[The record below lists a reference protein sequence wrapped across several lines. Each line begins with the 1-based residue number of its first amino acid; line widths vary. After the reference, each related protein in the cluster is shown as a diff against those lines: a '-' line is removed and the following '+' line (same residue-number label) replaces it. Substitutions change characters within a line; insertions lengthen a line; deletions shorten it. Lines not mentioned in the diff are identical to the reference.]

1 MLVAPKVANVMA
13 CMDFPCV
20 LVNQVQT
27 LSKVDCISN
36 NVQGLDQV
44 KFV

>member
-1 MLVAPKVANVMA
+1 MLVAPKVTNVMA

-20 LVNQVQT
+20 PVYQVQM

-36 NVQGLDQV
+36 NVQKD
-44 KFV
+44 